1 MMRRSIPAVFAVLL
15 LTVSVGGAAM
25 AQSAPAGT
33 DQDLVRVEV
42 PEAGIALSFPGDLET
57 EVLMEREESELP
69 PELAGSE
76 PAYVWTTVVGL
87 DEDGYGCIV
96 SMYEAHPLSL
106 EEHIDWIARGFV
118 DEPEFDGTVES
129 VPAVLPAGDATRI
142 DIDATTTGFFGTG
155 YLFELEGVRYQLKC
169 VAETRTPDD
178 WLAVA
183 ETIESIPLVP
193 LELDPGPLASTPGV
207 DLVMDFSTEV
217 SVVDPSTPG
226 FPEGALMNADCDFA
240 LWIEA
245 DDGSATEWLACTLSD
260 EPIEPPEYQGTPPSA
275 AFSVTGGECSWESD
289 YWRISSRSQVAA
301 SGFELTVTPSG
312 QVFGRS
318 SYPAEPLDCFG

>member
-1 MMRRSIPAVFAVLL
+1 MRRSISAVFAAML
-15 LTVSVGGAAM
+15 LTIGAGQAAM

-69 PELAGSE
+69 PGLAGSE

-96 SMYEAHPLSL
+96 SMYEANPLSI
-106 EEHIDWIARGFV
+106 EEHVDWIRQGLAE
-118 DEPEFDGTVES
+118 DPEFGGTVES
-129 VPAVLPAGDATRI
+129 VSVGLPAGDATRI
-142 DIDATTTGFFGTG
+142 DIDAMTSGFFGTG
-155 YLFELEGVRYQLKC
+155 YLLELEGVRYQLKC
-169 VAETRTPDD
+169 VAEMRTQDD

-193 LELDPGPLASTPGV
+193 LELDPGPLAAMPGV

-226 FPEGALMNADCDFA
+226 FPEGALMNADCAFA

-260 EPIEPPEYQGTPPSA
+260 EPIEPPEYQGTPPLAS
-275 AFSVTGGECSWESD
+275 FTVTGGECSWESD
-289 YWRISSRSQVAA
+289 YWRVSSRSRVAA

-318 SYPAEPLDCFG
+318 SYPAEPLDCHG

>member
-1 MMRRSIPAVFAVLL
+1 MRRSISAVFAALL
-15 LTVSVGGAAM
+15 LTIGAGQAAM
-25 AQSAPAGT
+25 AQSASTGT

-42 PEAGIALSFPGDLET
+42 PEAGIALSFPSDLDV
-57 EVLMEREESELP
+57 EVLMEREDVELP

-96 SMYEAHPLSL
+96 SMYEANPLSI
-106 EEHIDWIARGFV
+106 EEHVDWIARGFA
-118 DEPEFDGTVES
+118 DEPEFGGTVES
-129 VPAVLPAGDATRI
+129 APVVLPAGDATRI
-142 DIDATTTGFFGTG
+142 DLDGTASGFFGTG
-155 YLFELEGVRYQLKC
+155 YLFELDGVRYQLKC
-169 VAETRTPDD
+169 AAEARTQDD
-178 WLAVA
+178 WLAIA

-193 LELDPGPLASTPGV
+193 LELDPGPLASMPGV

-226 FPEGALMNADCDFA
+226 FPEGALMKADCDFA
-240 LWIEA
+240 LRIEA

-275 AFSVTGGECSWESD
+275 SFTVTGGECSWESD
-289 YWRISSRSQVAA
+289 YLRISSRSQVAA

-312 QVFGRS
+312 QVFGWS